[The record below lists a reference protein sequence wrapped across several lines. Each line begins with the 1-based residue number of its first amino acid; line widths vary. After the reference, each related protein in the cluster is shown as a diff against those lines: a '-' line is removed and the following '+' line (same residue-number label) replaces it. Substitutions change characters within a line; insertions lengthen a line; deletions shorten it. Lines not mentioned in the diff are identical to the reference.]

1 MYKRSLTL
9 FPLEWQQHRQ
19 KERLTPRMMGIGNH
33 IIIIVE
39 TTEVKITEIEEI
51 TEEVKMAVV
60 EALMEV
66 VGVNR
71 P

>member
-1 MYKRSLTL
+1 
-9 FPLEWQQHRQ
+9 
-19 KERLTPRMMGIGNH
+19 MMGIGNH

-66 VGVNR
+66 VEVNR